1 MIQVE
6 RHIFTVEEVVAAI
19 LPNVGR
25 GRELELRIDTD
36 GNVVVDIVKSFAE
49 QAPAARHREPT
60 TDEVRESRPDT
71 KQDADFPGD
80 QQTSALGPREEE
92 ARGLCRTPLFR
103 AFLEV
108 KTEEAAVKVMAERC
122 HVKQLAD
129 LDRTRS
135 NGTNL
140 RHVVEE
146 FEAWKIT

>member
-1 MIQVE
+1 MFSVD
-6 RHIFTVEEVVAAI
+6 EVVAAV

-25 GRELELRIDTD
+25 AREIELRVDAD
-36 GNVVVDIVKSFAE
+36 GYVVIDIV
-49 QAPAARHREPT
+49 APAERQAAQPVGQREPT
-60 TDEVRESRPDT
+60 ADEVREGRPDT
-71 KQDADFPGD
+71 KPEADQPGD
-80 QQTSALGPREEE
+80 APPSEPGPREEE

-108 KTEEAAVKVMAERC
+108 KTEEAALKVMAERC
-122 HVKQLAD
+122 HVQGLPD

-135 NGTNL
+135 NGMNL